1 MCFDHFTLTV
11 SQLAT
16 YIDSTYGLCLKTRS
30 CWGKWW
36 SYLKAAC
43 VYMQGL
49 NLSLLGLL
57 VGINRGNSP
66 HNLNLIMFN
75 SSYISCPQFRLVTQP
90 PRHELP
96 SNDII
101 QTAVGSSRVG
111 RNVHVS
117 LEIAW
122 ISDSISHFTTEVS
135 SNWCQRV
142 CEVAIVGSQLN
153 KIHCTLE
160 QTIKIILKEM
170 HTVQKALQILNIAR
184 VANSGNFIG
193 GLQG

>member
-11 SQLAT
+11 SQLTT

-66 HNLNLIMFN
+66 HNLNLIIFN

-90 PRHELP
+90 PRHELR

-117 LEIAW
+117 LKRLHEYL
-122 ISDSISHFTTEVS
+122 TVS
-135 SNWCQRV
+135 PTSPQR
-142 CEVAIVGSQLN
+142 C
-153 KIHCTLE
+153 H
-160 QTIKIILKEM
+160 QTDASVSAKSPSLA
-170 HTVQKALQILNIAR
+170 V
-184 VANSGNFIG
+184 S
-193 GLQG
+193 